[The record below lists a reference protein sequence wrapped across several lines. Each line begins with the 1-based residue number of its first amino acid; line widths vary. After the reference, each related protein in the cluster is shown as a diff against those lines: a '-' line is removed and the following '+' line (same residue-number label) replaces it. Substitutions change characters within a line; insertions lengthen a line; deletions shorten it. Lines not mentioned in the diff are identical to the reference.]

1 MLLIPSWHQTKRK
14 QCNGLQDTK
23 QKITYKSLISHQ
35 MACKTIGIH
44 YPVMQ
49 LILVIVSFLCL
60 CVKKAEK
67 ITKFQLYGIVY
78 FCYQFYHIIRFFF
91 YYLVGMIFNQAIPR
105 RFCDENLS
113 KKSQYILLRRYMEE
127 KNMVSLV
134 LPL

>member
-1 MLLIPSWHQTKRK
+1 
-14 QCNGLQDTK
+14 
-23 QKITYKSLISHQ
+23 
-35 MACKTIGIH
+35 MAYKTIGIH

-113 KKSQYILLRRYMEE
+113 KKSQYILLRHYMEE

-134 LPL
+134 LPLWGAPTGNLSCRMERICERKQAQARRNLLV